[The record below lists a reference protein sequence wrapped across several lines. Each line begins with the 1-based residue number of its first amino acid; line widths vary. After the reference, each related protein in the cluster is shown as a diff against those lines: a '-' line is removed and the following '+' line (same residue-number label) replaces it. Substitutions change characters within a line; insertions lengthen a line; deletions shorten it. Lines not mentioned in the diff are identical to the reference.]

1 MPETPTRMARHS
13 MIIRLV
19 ERHDVTSQAQLSALL
34 KEVGV
39 KVAQSTLSRDLE
51 ELGVRK
57 VKNAAGHAVYMQREA
72 DAALHCAGPRERL
85 RKLVARTM
93 IGLEVVNF
101 GVLLRTPP
109 GAAQYLAS
117 GIDTAG
123 LPEVVGTIAGDDTIL
138 VLAREPMTGKDLRE
152 VFIH

>member
-1 MPETPTRMARHS
+1 MPEMPTRMARHS

-19 ERHDVTSQAQLSALL
+19 ERHNVTSQAQLSTLL

-39 KVAQSTLSRDLE
+39 RVAQATLSRDLE

-57 VKNAAGHAVYMQREA
+57 VRNDEGQAVYMQCEA
-72 DAALHCAGPRERL
+72 DAALRSAGPRERL
-85 RKLVARTM
+85 RKLLARTM
-93 IGLEVVNF
+93 IGLETVRF

-138 VLAREPMTGKDLRE
+138 VVARQPLTGSDLRE
-152 VFIH
+152 LFMR

>member
-19 ERHDVTSQAQLSALL
+19 ESNEVTNQAQLSALL

-39 KVAQSTLSRDLE
+39 KVAQATLSRDLE

-57 VKNAAGHAVYMQREA
+57 VKNVAGHAVYVQCDA
-72 DAALHCAGPRERL
+72 DAVLRCAGPGERL
-85 RKLVARTM
+85 RKLVARTLVGM
-93 IGLEVVNF
+93 EAVSF
-101 GVLLRTPP
+101 GVVLRTPP

-138 VLAREPMTGKDLRE
+138 VVAREPLKGEDLRE
-152 VFIH
+152 LFIQ